1 MRPTPGRPG
10 AHSLVDAVG
19 SGDHPHGR
27 DDRAPTQV
35 VALELE
41 AGLPRPLRERGHV
54 STHDA
59 RAVAHS
65 QTAGCRD
72 RTGFRVD
79 PTELSGET
87 VSQPQNPPPPSLASC
102 ALPELTAEKESREGR
117 GGSRSRRCGGAV
129 GRTPPRGARD
139 PGMTTAHRGGH
150 GSPASTAL
158 PSVMQAAC
166 TGLTS
171 PDPTPWGEPS
181 PGPEAKSLGH

>member
-1 MRPTPGRPG
+1 MRPMPGRPG

-79 PTELSGET
+79 PTDLSGEA
-87 VSQPQNPPPPSLASC
+87 VSQPQNPPPSPWHPVPSQSSQLRKRA
-102 ALPELTAEKESREGR
+102 GR
-117 GGSRSRRCGGAV
+117 GEEGA
-129 GRTPPRGARD
+129 D
-139 PGMTTAHRGGH
+139 PGDVGVQWEE
-150 GSPASTAL
+150 PL
-158 PSVMQAAC
+158 PVA
-166 TGLTS
+166 
-171 PDPTPWGEPS
+171 PVTPV
-181 PGPEAKSLGH
+181 